1 MRHETLGLTALRPW
15 PNQTYF
21 VKVRCRSNLLWRQ
34 TPTNF
39 ISVEGHLI
47 FGHFSELLGCLRV
60 KPVYPRHDWI
70 LLPWQLGVNLEDELA
85 GFCIAP
91 VGFFHSFTMTSHDKR
106 IAENITII
114 FKERF
119 SIQSF
124 ICSLN
129 SASTNN
135 YKFFNMSWIITYFT
149 LSLNCEHLNVL
160 VAKKFSKLL
169 GNWSLHD
176 NYSAE

>member
-91 VGFFHSFTMTSHDKR
+91 VGFFHSFTMTSHDKW
-106 IAENITII
+106 IAENINHPQIQREI
-114 FKERF
+114 FNSVHHLLFKFCKHLQLQVLQYE
-119 SIQSF
+119 
-124 ICSLN
+124 LN
-129 SASTNN
+129 
-135 YKFFNMSWIITYFT
+135 YYLFYYT

-160 VAKKFSKLL
+160 VAKKFSKLF
-169 GNWSLHD
+169 GNWSLYD
-176 NYSAE
+176 N